1 MKFLEVMFLF
11 FILNQDIFKRGRCK
25 LRRLRIGA
33 PEDSGIFHFAYG
45 QKYQVSFK
53 YSQLNHLCKA
63 CRISPLINCGLPWL
77 QRIQSKCGA
86 FGGMILNSATNKRV
100 GEFTQRIE
108 KMHKKAPFSFVH
120 NNQSNKP
127 KQLVCPTKQ
136 QV

>member
-53 YSQLNHLCKA
+53 YSQLNHLSKA

-77 QRIQSKCGA
+77 QRIQSK
-86 FGGMILNSATNKRV
+86 SV
-100 GEFTQRIE
+100 RIIRIGCDG
-108 KMHKKAPFSFVH
+108 MHKNGEITRGFRRNDPQFSNRQTCWRIH
-120 NNQSNKP
+120 
-127 KQLVCPTKQ
+127 TKN
-136 QV
+136 

>member
-1 MKFLEVMFLF
+1 MHK
-11 FILNQDIFKRGRCK
+11 NG
-25 LRRLRIGA
+25 RLR
-33 PEDSGIFHFAYG
+33 
-45 QKYQVSFK
+45 
-53 YSQLNHLCKA
+53 
-63 CRISPLINCGLPWL
+63 
-77 QRIQSKCGA
+77 GA